1 MDDFWTDRH
10 SLLFFQIV
18 DFFFDSV
25 AQIDAIMT
33 GYWFAYE
40 DESTWSSAISN
51 VCTTIVNYGVEIP
64 WCVCNSSNALLA
76 TVVEYVTVAALTVY
90 AFLGMEAWW
99 RTEYTLLT
107 AFFLMDLPFALQRAK
122 GNRLALLSGWTF
134 FLTSMFVL
142 GASYELF
149 AGVQGGVVFGG
160 KLFYPTI
167 ALFAMSLQLTR
178 VTIAML
184 DKEVYGYT
192 SVKAEDRVEKYDRA
206 SGMFQGAI
214 KYEAMMC
221 MALATFGLPK
231 LEADTDPIT
240 WLFVFPL
247 LAIYKDTFKYYGI
260 AGGKPCVAAN
270 GDVVSEKKEEPAAKE
285 DKKAEEP
292 AKKEEKAAA
301 KKDDDKKEE
310 GSGEEEK
317 KAEEPAAPAKSSL
330 VARAKGV
337 ACACLGTCL
346 AAYGRFMAAADCALA
361 KVAAL
366 PWDMITNVVFT
377 VGINVT
383 FTFTLWTL
391 TEDCAALSTPLF
403 TLILPKILR
412 KYEDKVGADRAVVL
426 LAANGTGFSA
436 LQYYLFKTNITQAF

>member
-1 MDDFWTDRH
+1 
-10 SLLFFQIV
+10 
-18 DFFFDSV
+18 
-25 AQIDAIMT
+25 MT
-33 GYWFAYE
+33 GYWMFYE
-40 DESTWSSAISN
+40 DESSWSSAISD
-51 VCTTIVNYGVEIP
+51 VCTTIVNLGVEIP
-64 WCVCNSSNALLA
+64 WCVCNTSNALLA

-99 RTEYTLLT
+99 RTEYTILT

-134 FLTSMFVL
+134 WLTNMFVL
-142 GASYELF
+142 GACYELF

-160 KLFYPTI
+160 KLFYPTV
-167 ALFAMSLQLTR
+167 ALFALSMQLTR

-184 DKEVYGYT
+184 DKEIYGYM
-192 SVKAEDRVEKYDRA
+192 SVKAEDRVEKYDKV
-206 SGMFQGAI
+206 SGMFQSAM
-214 KYEAMMC
+214 KYEVMMF

-247 LAIYKDTFKYYGI
+247 LATYKETFKYYGMT
-260 AGGKPCVAAN
+260 GGKKCVEAN
-270 GDVVSEKKEEPAAKE
+270 GDVVAEKKEEPPAPAKE

-292 AKKEEKAAA
+292 AKKEEAAA
-301 KKDDDKKEE
+301 KKPDGDKKE
-310 GSGEEEK
+310 GGGEEK
-317 KAEEPAAPAKSSL
+317 KAEEAPAPAKASL
-330 VARAKGV
+330 VARAKGA

-346 AAYGRFMAAADCALA
+346 AAYGRVMAAADCAVA

-377 VGINVT
+377 LGINFT
-383 FTFTLWTL
+383 FTLTLWTL

-403 TLILPKILR
+403 TLVLPKILR
-412 KYEDKVGADRAVVL
+412 KYEEKVGADRAAVL
-426 LAANGTGFSA
+426 LAANGTAFSA
-436 LQYYLFKTNITQAF
+436 LQYYLFKTNITQAY